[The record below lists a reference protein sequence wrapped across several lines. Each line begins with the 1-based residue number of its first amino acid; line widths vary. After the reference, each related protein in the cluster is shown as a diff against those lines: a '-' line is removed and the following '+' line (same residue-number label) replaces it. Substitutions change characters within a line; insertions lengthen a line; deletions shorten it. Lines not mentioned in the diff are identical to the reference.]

1 MVRMLGL
8 VTVFLPKNSAP
19 TGTYFNI
26 IKGIGT
32 EIELYKI
39 STQST
44 GNTVYTIHKL
54 QMENAHILKAGLTN
68 VFRESLCQPSA
79 GSVTC
84 AIVAGKP
91 PRQHLTS
98 IQL

>member
-1 MVRMLGL
+1 MLGL

-44 GNTVYTIHKL
+44 GNTVYTIRKL

-68 VFRESLCQPSA
+68 VFPLQAQSPAQ
-79 GSVTC
+79 GGHQDNT
-84 AIVAGKP
+84 
-91 PRQHLTS
+91 
-98 IQL
+98 